1 VAHPQIVMFARLAT
15 ENAQPTRVIA
25 GQGTLLARTMHDIR
39 YDAVNDEILVANPFA
54 QAIMVFR
61 GGAQGEEPPIRII
74 QGPNAGIV
82 AQVDRL
88 DVDPVH
94 DEILVPNHDQILV
107 YPRTGNGDVA
117 PIRVIKGP
125 DTQLDDVESIAVDP
139 VNDIIVVAGARPAAA
154 PGQTGGGGQT
164 EGGGGELILFRRT
177 ANGNAKPLGIIVG
190 PKTEIVRIN
199 QIQIHN
205 GWIIATQP
213 GKYEEQEPEGVFVG
227 VWSIHDR
234 GDAAPRW
241 KLGGPNTA
249 MKKPRGV
256 VLNPAHKELIVADMR
271 LNTILTYY
279 FPELF

>member
-1 VAHPQIVMFARLAT
+1 MAK
-15 ENAQPTRVIA
+15 ENATPTRVIA
-25 GQGTLLARTMHDIR
+25 GQKTLLARTMHDIR

-54 QAIMVFR
+54 QAIMTFR
-61 GGAQGEEPPIRII
+61 GAAQGEEPPIRII
-74 QGPNAGIV
+74 QGPNTQIL

-88 DVDPVH
+88 DVDTVH
-94 DEILVPNHDQILV
+94 NEIFVPNHDQILV
-107 YPRTGNGDVA
+107 YPRAGNGDVA

-139 VNDIIVVAGARPAAA
+139 VNNIIVVAGARPAAA

-177 ANGNAKPLGIIVG
+177 DNGNVKPLGIIGG
-190 PKTEIVRIN
+190 PRTDIVRVN
-199 QIQIHN
+199 QIQMQPTK
-205 GWIIATQP
+205 GWIIVTQP

-234 GDAAPRW
+234 GDVPPRW
-241 KLGGPNTA
+241 KLGGPKSA

-256 VLNPAHKELIVADMR
+256 VLNPKDKELIVADMR